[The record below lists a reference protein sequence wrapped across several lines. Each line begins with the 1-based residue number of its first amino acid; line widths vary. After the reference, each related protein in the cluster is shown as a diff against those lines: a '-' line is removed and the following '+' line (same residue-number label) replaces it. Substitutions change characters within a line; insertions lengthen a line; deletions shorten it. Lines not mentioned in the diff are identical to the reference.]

1 MLLSVQVPL
10 GFKNMIAMTGSYSD
24 LVSNNFTDG
33 QVVKSATLH
42 ILLAAMRVMSRS
54 TGVLQVETKHH
65 RWKLLLTGGGLV
77 LAEEEGQVIPTLIRK
92 YSNKGISF
100 SRIPE
105 WEHRQTNRP
114 YCYLFVKNVYKKYPE
129 ITKDI
134 LKEIIL
140 ENLLALYLEEDF
152 SFVWQPAN
160 DLQIDLPVWQ
170 LSTLENTIINEV
182 RQWQKFECVKHP
194 YQLVQLVDAA
204 NLLARVG
211 NDNFPLFAKVTTGQD
226 RICMIADTF
235 KQPTYRTALLLDKLA
250 QKNIVSILPLQ
261 KRKSEN
267 GITSLLTRPA
277 ISKKDEP
284 KIFIVD
290 DSPVLLQQMQRLL
303 IGWGYQVNFTDNAEE
318 ATDKILD
325 YKPTIVFI
333 DINMPS
339 LNGFDLIKQIR
350 RQREL
355 ASLSLI
361 LVTAE
366 NSMSNNFRARW
377 ANCRFIAKPRSSSD
391 TPKFRDELRNLLR
404 ELAPLSTD
412 TLV

>member
-1 MLLSVQVPL
+1 
-10 GFKNMIAMTGSYSD
+10 MIAMTGSLPNPD
-24 LVSNNFTDG
+24 LVSNNLTDG
-33 QVVKSATLH
+33 QVVRNATLH

-54 TGVLQVETKHH
+54 TGILQVETRHH

-77 LAEEEGQVIPTLIRK
+77 LAEEEGQVIPTLVRK
-92 YSNKGISF
+92 YGNRGISF

-105 WEHRQTNRP
+105 WEQRQPNRP
-114 YCYLFVKNVYKKYPE
+114 YCYSFISNVYKKYPE
-129 ITKDI
+129 VTKEVS
-134 LKEIIL
+134 KEIIL
-140 ENLLALYLEEDF
+140 ENLLALHLEDSF

-160 DLQIDLPVWQ
+160 DMQVNLPIWP
-170 LSTLENTIINEV
+170 LSMLENTIANEV
-182 RQWQKFECVKHP
+182 RQWQKFECVKNP

-235 KQPTYRTALLLDKLA
+235 KQPVYRTALLLDKLA
-250 QKNIVSILPLQ
+250 QKNIVSIIPLQ
-261 KRKSEN
+261 ERKSETDI
-267 GITSLLTRPA
+267 GSRPTA
-277 ISKKDEP
+277 TTLPVAKNEP
-284 KIFIVD
+284 RVFIVD

-303 IGWGYQVNFTDNAEE
+303 LSWGYQVDFTDNAEA
-318 ATDKILD
+318 ATDKILE
-325 YKPTIVFI
+325 YKPSVVFI
-333 DINMPS
+333 DINMPA

-355 ASLSLI
+355 ATMSLV

-366 NSMSNNFRARW
+366 NSMTNNFRARW
-377 ANCRFIAKPRSSSD
+377 ANCRFLAKPRSSSD

-404 ELAPLSTD
+404 EVAPLSTD

>member
-1 MLLSVQVPL
+1 
-10 GFKNMIAMTGSYSD
+10 MIAMTGSLPNPD
-24 LVSNNFTDG
+24 LVSNNLTDG
-33 QVVKSATLH
+33 QVVRNATLH

-54 TGVLQVETKHH
+54 TGILQVETRHH

-77 LAEEEGQVIPTLIRK
+77 LAEEEGQVIPTLVRK
-92 YSNKGISF
+92 YGNRGISF

-105 WEHRQTNRP
+105 WEQRQPNRP
-114 YCYLFVKNVYKKYPE
+114 YCYSFISNVYKKYPE
-129 ITKDI
+129 VTKEVS
-134 LKEIIL
+134 KEIIL
-140 ENLLALYLEEDF
+140 ENLLALHLDDSF

-160 DLQIDLPVWQ
+160 DMQVNLPIWP
-170 LSTLENTIINEV
+170 LSMLENTIANEV
-182 RQWQKFECVKHP
+182 RQWQKFECVKNP

-226 RICMIADTF
+226 RISMIADTF
-235 KQPTYRTALLLDKLA
+235 KQPVYRTALLLDKLA
-250 QKNIVSILPLQ
+250 QKNIVSIMPLQ
-261 KRKSEN
+261 ERKSETDM
-267 GITSLLTRPA
+267 GSRPTA
-277 ISKKDEP
+277 TTLPVAKNEP
-284 KIFIVD
+284 RVFIVD

-303 IGWGYQVNFTDNAEE
+303 LSWGYQVDFTDNAEA
-318 ATDKILD
+318 ATDKILE
-325 YKPTIVFI
+325 YKPSVVFI
-333 DINMPS
+333 DINMPA

-355 ASLSLI
+355 ATMSLV

-366 NSMSNNFRARW
+366 NSMTNNFRARW
-377 ANCRFIAKPRSSSD
+377 ANCRFLAKPRSSSD

-404 ELAPLSTD
+404 EVAPLSTD

>member
-1 MLLSVQVPL
+1 
-10 GFKNMIAMTGSYSD
+10 MTGSLPNSD
-24 LVSNNFTDG
+24 LVSNNLTDG
-33 QVVKSATLH
+33 QVVRNATLH

-54 TGVLQVETKHH
+54 TGVIRVETKYH

-77 LAEEEGQVIPTLIRK
+77 LAEEEGQVIPTLVRK
-92 YSNKGISF
+92 YNSRGINF

-105 WEHRQTNRP
+105 WEQRQNNRP
-114 YCYLFVKNVYKKYPE
+114 YCYPFVSNVYKKHPD
-129 ITKDI
+129 ITKDV
-134 LKEIIL
+134 LKEVIL
-140 ENLLALYLEEDF
+140 ENLLSLHLEDGF
-152 SFVWQPAN
+152 SFLWKPAD
-160 DLQIDLPVWQ
+160 DLQINLPIWQ
-170 LSTLENTIINEV
+170 LSVIENSIANEV
-182 RQWQKFECVKHP
+182 RQWQKFDCVKHP

-226 RICMIADTF
+226 RICAIADTF
-235 KQPTYRTALLLDKLA
+235 KQPMYRTALLLDKLA
-250 QKNIVSILPLQ
+250 QKNIVSIVPLQ
-261 KRKSEN
+261 ERKSDSDIGARQN
-267 GITSLLTRPA
+267 ITAPKSV
-277 ISKKDEP
+277 KDEP
-284 KIFIVD
+284 RVFIVD

-303 IGWGYQVNFTDNAEE
+303 ISWGYQVDFTDDAEA
-318 ATDKILD
+318 ATDRILD

-355 ASLSLI
+355 ALLSLV

-366 NSMSNNFRARW
+366 NSMTNNFRARW
-377 ANCRFIAKPRSSSD
+377 ANCRFLAKPRSSSD

>member
-1 MLLSVQVPL
+1 
-10 GFKNMIAMTGSYSD
+10 MTGSLPNSD
-24 LVSNNFTDG
+24 LVSNNLTDG
-33 QVVKSATLH
+33 QVVRNATLH

-54 TGVLQVETKHH
+54 TGVIRVETKYH

-77 LAEEEGQVIPTLIRK
+77 LAEEEGQVIPTLVRK
-92 YSNKGISF
+92 YNSKGINF

-105 WEHRQTNRP
+105 WEQRQNNRP
-114 YCYLFVKNVYKKYPE
+114 YCYPFVRNVYKKHPE
-129 ITKDI
+129 ITKEV
-134 LKEIIL
+134 LKEVIL
-140 ENLLALYLEEDF
+140 ENLLSLHLEDGF
-152 SFVWQPAN
+152 SFVWKPAEE
-160 DLQIDLPVWQ
+160 LQIDLPVWQ
-170 LSTLENTIINEV
+170 LSVIENSIANEV
-182 RQWQKFECVKHP
+182 RQWQKFDCVKHP

-211 NDNFPLFAKVTTGQD
+211 NDNFPLFARVTTGQY
-226 RICMIADTF
+226 RICAIADTF
-235 KQPTYRTALLLDKLA
+235 KQSIYRTALLLDKLA
-250 QKNIVSILPLQ
+250 QKNIVSIVPLEE
-261 KRKSEN
+261 RKSDSN
-267 GITSLLTRPA
+267 IGVRQNVSAP
-277 ISKKDEP
+277 KNVKDEP
-284 KIFIVD
+284 RVFIVD

-303 IGWGYQVNFTDNAEE
+303 ISWGYQVDFTDDAEA
-318 ATDKILD
+318 ATDRILE

-355 ASLSLI
+355 ASLSLV

-366 NSMSNNFRARW
+366 NSMTNNFRARW
-377 ANCRFIAKPRSSSD
+377 ANCRFLAKPRSSSD

>member
-1 MLLSVQVPL
+1 
-10 GFKNMIAMTGSYSD
+10 MIAMTGSLPNSD
-24 LVSNNFTDG
+24 LVSNNLTDG
-33 QVVKSATLH
+33 QVVRNATLH
-42 ILLAAMRVMSRS
+42 ILLAAMRAMSRS
-54 TGVLQVETKHH
+54 TGVIRVETKYH

-77 LAEEEGQVIPTLIRK
+77 LAEEEGQVIPTLVRK
-92 YSNKGISF
+92 YNSKGLNF

-105 WEHRQTNRP
+105 WEQRQNNRP
-114 YCYLFVKNVYKKYPE
+114 YCYPFVSNVYKKHPD
-129 ITKDI
+129 ITKDV
-134 LKEIIL
+134 LKEVIL
-140 ENLLALYLEEDF
+140 ENLLSLHLEDGF
-152 SFVWQPAN
+152 SFVWKPAD
-160 DLQIDLPVWQ
+160 DLQINLPVWP
-170 LSTLENTIINEV
+170 LSVIENSIANEV
-182 RQWQKFECVKHP
+182 KQWQKFDCVKHP

-226 RICMIADTF
+226 RICAIADTF
-235 KQPTYRTALLLDKLA
+235 KQPIYRTALLLDKLA
-250 QKNIVSILPLQ
+250 QKNIISILPLQ
-261 KRKSEN
+261 ERKSDSDI
-267 GITSLLTRPA
+267 GARQLVTAPKSV
-277 ISKKDEP
+277 KDEP
-284 KIFIVD
+284 RVFIVD

-303 IGWGYQVNFTDNAEE
+303 ISWGYQVDFTDDAEA
-318 ATDKILD
+318 ATDRILD

-355 ASLSLI
+355 ASLSLV

-366 NSMSNNFRARW
+366 NSMTNNFRARW
-377 ANCRFIAKPRSSSD
+377 ANCRFLAKPRSSSD

>member
-1 MLLSVQVPL
+1 
-10 GFKNMIAMTGSYSD
+10 MIAMTGSLPNSD
-24 LVSNNFTDG
+24 LVSNNLTDG
-33 QVVKSATLH
+33 QVVRNATLH

-54 TGVLQVETKHH
+54 TGVIQVETKYH
-65 RWKLLLTGGGLV
+65 RWKLLLSGGGLV
-77 LAEEEGQVIPTLIRK
+77 LAEEEGQVIPTLVRK
-92 YSNKGISF
+92 YNNRGISF

-105 WEHRQTNRP
+105 WEQRQANRP
-114 YCYLFVKNVYKKYPE
+114 YCYPFVSNVYKKHPD
-129 ITKDI
+129 ITKEV
-134 LKEIIL
+134 LKEIVL
-140 ENLLALYLEEDF
+140 ENLLSLHLEDDF

-160 DLQIDLPVWQ
+160 DLQINLPVLQ
-170 LSTLENTIINEV
+170 LSVLENTIINEV
-182 RQWQKFECVKHP
+182 RQWQKFEYVKHP

-235 KQPTYRTALLLDKLA
+235 KQPVYRSALLLDKLA
-250 QKNIVSILPLQ
+250 QKNIVSIVPLQ
-261 KRKSEN
+261 ERKSNIEIGFRPQPN
-267 GITSLLTRPA
+267 TPVIT
-277 ISKKDEP
+277 KDEP
-284 KIFIVD
+284 KVFIVD

-303 IGWGYQVNFTDNAEE
+303 ISWGYQVDSTDNAEE
-318 ATDKILD
+318 ATDKILE

-355 ASLSLI
+355 ALLSLV

-366 NSMSNNFRARW
+366 NSMTNNFRARW
-377 ANCRFIAKPRSSSD
+377 ANCRFLAKPRSSSD

>member
-1 MLLSVQVPL
+1 
-10 GFKNMIAMTGSYSD
+10 MIAMTGSLPNPD
-24 LVSNNFTDG
+24 LVSNNLTDG
-33 QVVKSATLH
+33 QVVRNATLH

-54 TGVLQVETKHH
+54 TGILQVETRHH

-77 LAEEEGQVIPTLIRK
+77 LAEEEGQVIPTLVRK
-92 YSNKGISF
+92 YGSRGISF

-105 WEHRQTNRP
+105 WEQRQPNRP
-114 YCYLFVKNVYKKYPE
+114 YCYSFVSNVYKKYPE
-129 ITKDI
+129 VTKEVT
-134 LKEIIL
+134 KEIIL
-140 ENLLALYLEEDF
+140 ENLLALHLEDGF
-152 SFVWQPAN
+152 SFVWHPAN
-160 DLQIDLPVWQ
+160 DMQVSLPIWP
-170 LSTLENTIINEV
+170 LSMLENTVANELK
-182 RQWQKFECVKHP
+182 QWQKFECVKNP

-235 KQPTYRTALLLDKLA
+235 KQPVYRTALLLDKLA
-250 QKNIVSILPLQ
+250 QKNIVSIMPLQ
-261 KRKSEN
+261 ERKSETDI
-267 GITSLLTRPA
+267 GSRPTA
-277 ISKKDEP
+277 TTLPVAKNEP
-284 KIFIVD
+284 RVFIVD

-303 IGWGYQVNFTDNAEE
+303 LSWGYQVDFTDNAEA
-318 ATDKILD
+318 ATDKILE
-325 YKPTIVFI
+325 YKPSIVFI
-333 DINMPS
+333 DINMPA

-355 ASLSLI
+355 ATMSLV

-366 NSMSNNFRARW
+366 NSMTNNFRARW
-377 ANCRFIAKPRSSSD
+377 ANCRFLAKPRSSSD

-404 ELAPLSTD
+404 EVAPLSTD

>member
-1 MLLSVQVPL
+1 
-10 GFKNMIAMTGSYSD
+10 MIAMTGSLPNSD
-24 LVSNNFTDG
+24 LVSNNLTDG
-33 QVVKSATLH
+33 QVVRNATLH

-54 TGVLQVETKHH
+54 TGVIRVETKYH

-77 LAEEEGQVIPTLIRK
+77 LAEEEGQVIPTLVRK
-92 YSNKGISF
+92 YNSRGINF

-105 WEHRQTNRP
+105 WEQRQNNRP
-114 YCYLFVKNVYKKYPE
+114 YCYPFVSNVYKKHPD
-129 ITKDI
+129 ITKDV
-134 LKEIIL
+134 LKEVIL
-140 ENLLALYLEEDF
+140 ENLLSLHLEDGF
-152 SFVWQPAN
+152 SFLWKPAD
-160 DLQIDLPVWQ
+160 DLQINLPIWQ
-170 LSTLENTIINEV
+170 LSVIENSIANEV
-182 RQWQKFECVKHP
+182 RQWQKFDCVKHP

-226 RICMIADTF
+226 RICAIADTF
-235 KQPTYRTALLLDKLA
+235 KQPMYRTALLLDKLA
-250 QKNIVSILPLQ
+250 QKNIVSIVPLQ
-261 KRKSEN
+261 ERKSDSDIGARQN
-267 GITSLLTRPA
+267 ITAPKSV
-277 ISKKDEP
+277 KDEP
-284 KIFIVD
+284 RVFIVD

-303 IGWGYQVNFTDNAEE
+303 ISWGYQVDFTDDAEA
-318 ATDKILD
+318 ATDRILD

-355 ASLSLI
+355 ALLSLV

-366 NSMSNNFRARW
+366 NSMTNNFRARW
-377 ANCRFIAKPRSSSD
+377 ANCRFLAKPRSSSD

>member
-1 MLLSVQVPL
+1 
-10 GFKNMIAMTGSYSD
+10 MIAMTGSLPNPD
-24 LVSNNFTDG
+24 LVSNNLTDG
-33 QVVKSATLH
+33 QVVRNATLH
-42 ILLAAMRVMSRS
+42 IILAAMRVMSRS
-54 TGVLQVETKHH
+54 TGILQVETKHH

-77 LAEEEGQVIPTLIRK
+77 LAEEEGQVIPTLVRK
-92 YSNKGISF
+92 YGNRGISF

-105 WEHRQTNRP
+105 WEQRQPNRP
-114 YCYLFVKNVYKKYPE
+114 YCYSFVSNVYKKYPE
-129 ITKDI
+129 VTKEVA
-134 LKEIIL
+134 KEIVL
-140 ENLLALYLEEDF
+140 ENLLALHLEDSF

-160 DLQIDLPVWQ
+160 DMQVNLPVWP
-170 LSTLENTIINEV
+170 LSMLENTIANEV
-182 RQWQKFECVKHP
+182 KQWQKFECVKNP

-226 RICMIADTF
+226 RICMIADTL

-250 QKNIVSILPLQ
+250 QKNIVSIMPLQ
-261 KRKSEN
+261 ERKPDTDI
-267 GITSLLTRPA
+267 GFRPA
-277 ISKKDEP
+277 TDALPVTKTEP
-284 KIFIVD
+284 RVFIVD

-303 IGWGYQVNFTDNAEE
+303 LSWGYQVDFTDNAEA
-318 ATDKILD
+318 ATDKILE
-325 YKPTIVFI
+325 YKPSVVFI
-333 DINMPS
+333 DINMPA

-355 ASLSLI
+355 AMMSLV

-366 NSMSNNFRARW
+366 NSMTNNFRARW
-377 ANCRFIAKPRSSSD
+377 ANCRFLAKPRSSSD

-404 ELAPLSTD
+404 EVAPLSTD

>member
-1 MLLSVQVPL
+1 
-10 GFKNMIAMTGSYSD
+10 MIAMTGSLPNSD
-24 LVSNNFTDG
+24 LVSNNLTDG
-33 QVVKSATLH
+33 QVVRNATLH

-54 TGVLQVETKHH
+54 TGVIRVETKYH

-77 LAEEEGQVIPTLIRK
+77 LAEEEGQVIPTLVRK
-92 YSNKGISF
+92 YNSKGINF

-105 WEHRQTNRP
+105 WEQRQNNRP
-114 YCYLFVKNVYKKYPE
+114 YCYPFVRNVYKKHPE
-129 ITKDI
+129 ITKEV
-134 LKEIIL
+134 LKEVIL
-140 ENLLALYLEEDF
+140 ENLLSLHLEDGF
-152 SFVWQPAN
+152 SFVWKPAEE
-160 DLQIDLPVWQ
+160 LQIDLPVWQ
-170 LSTLENTIINEV
+170 LSVIENSIANEV
-182 RQWQKFECVKHP
+182 RQWQKFDCVKHP

-226 RICMIADTF
+226 RICAIADTF
-235 KQPTYRTALLLDKLA
+235 KQPIYRTALLLDKLA
-250 QKNIVSILPLQ
+250 QKNIVSIVPLEE
-261 KRKSEN
+261 RKSDSN
-267 GITSLLTRPA
+267 IGVRQNVSAP
-277 ISKKDEP
+277 KNVKDEP
-284 KIFIVD
+284 RVFIVD

-303 IGWGYQVNFTDNAEE
+303 ISWGYQVDFTDDAEA
-318 ATDKILD
+318 ATDRILE

-355 ASLSLI
+355 ASLSLV

-366 NSMSNNFRARW
+366 NSMTNNFRARW
-377 ANCRFIAKPRSSSD
+377 ANCRFLAKPRSSSD

>member
-1 MLLSVQVPL
+1 
-10 GFKNMIAMTGSYSD
+10 MIAMTGFLPNSD
-24 LVSNNFTDG
+24 LVSNNLTDG
-33 QVVKSATLH
+33 QVVRNATLH

-54 TGVLQVETKHH
+54 TGVIQVETKYH
-65 RWKLLLTGGGLV
+65 RWKLLLSGGGLV
-77 LAEEEGQVIPTLIRK
+77 LAEEEGQVIPTLVRK
-92 YSNKGISF
+92 YNNRGISF

-105 WEHRQTNRP
+105 WEQRQCNRP
-114 YCYLFVKNVYKKYPE
+114 YCYPFVSNVYKKHPD
-129 ITKDI
+129 ITKEV
-134 LKEIIL
+134 LKEIVL
-140 ENLLALYLEEDF
+140 ENLLSLHLEDDF

-160 DLQIDLPVWQ
+160 DLQINLPVLQ
-170 LSTLENTIINEV
+170 LSALENTIINEV
-182 RQWQKFECVKHP
+182 RQWQKFEYVKHP

-235 KQPTYRTALLLDKLA
+235 KQPVYRSALLLDKLA
-250 QKNIVSILPLQ
+250 QKNIVSIVPLQ
-261 KRKSEN
+261 ERKSNIEIGFYPQPN
-267 GITSLLTRPA
+267 TPA
-277 ISKKDEP
+277 ITKDEP
-284 KIFIVD
+284 KVFIVD

-303 IGWGYQVNFTDNAEE
+303 ISWGYQVDSTDNAEE
-318 ATDKILD
+318 ATDKILE

-355 ASLSLI
+355 ALLSLV

-366 NSMSNNFRARW
+366 NSMTNNFRARW
-377 ANCRFIAKPRSSSD
+377 ANCRFLAKPRSSSD

>member
-1 MLLSVQVPL
+1 
-10 GFKNMIAMTGSYSD
+10 MIAMTGSSPNSD
-24 LVSNNFTDG
+24 LVSNNLTDG
-33 QVVKSATLH
+33 QVVRSATLH

-54 TGVLQVETKHH
+54 TGVIQVETKHH

-77 LAEEEGQVIPTLIRK
+77 LAEEEGQVIPTLVRK

-105 WEHRQTNRP
+105 WEQRQTNRP
-114 YCYLFVKNVYKKYPE
+114 YCYPFISNVFKKHPE
-129 ITKDI
+129 VTKEV
-134 LKEIIL
+134 LKEIVL
-140 ENLLALYLEEDF
+140 ENLLSLHLEEDF

-160 DLQIDLPVWQ
+160 DLVINLPILQ
-170 LSTLENTIINEV
+170 LSMIENTIVNEV

-194 YQLVQLVDAA
+194 YQLVQLIDAA

-226 RICMIADTF
+226 RICAIADTF
-235 KQPTYRTALLLDKLA
+235 KQPIYRTALLLDKLA

-261 KRKSEN
+261 ERKSETEI
-267 GITSLLTRPA
+267 GSRPPVTA
-277 ISKKDEP
+277 PKVLKDEP
-284 KIFIVD
+284 RVYIVD

-303 IGWGYQVNFTDNAEE
+303 VSWGYQVDFTDNAEI
-318 ATDKILD
+318 ATARILE

-355 ASLSLI
+355 ATLSLV

-366 NSMSNNFRARW
+366 NSMTNNFRARW
-377 ANCRFIAKPRSSSD
+377 ANCRFLAKPRSSSD
-391 TPKFRDELRNLLR
+391 TIKFRDELRNLLR

>member
-1 MLLSVQVPL
+1 
-10 GFKNMIAMTGSYSD
+10 MIAMTGSLPNSD
-24 LVSNNFTDG
+24 LVSNNLTDG
-33 QVVKSATLH
+33 QVVRNATLH

-54 TGVLQVETKHH
+54 TGVIRVETKYH

-77 LAEEEGQVIPTLIRK
+77 LAEEEGQVIPTLVRK
-92 YSNKGISF
+92 YNSKGINF

-105 WEHRQTNRP
+105 WEQRQNNRP
-114 YCYLFVKNVYKKYPE
+114 YCFPFVNNVYKKYPE
-129 ITKDI
+129 VTKEV
-134 LKEIIL
+134 LREIIL
-140 ENLLALYLEEDF
+140 ENFLSLHLEDSF
-152 SFVWQPAN
+152 SFVWSPAN
-160 DLQIDLPVWQ
+160 ELQVNLPIWQ
-170 LSTLENTIINEV
+170 LSVLENTIANEV
-182 RQWQKFECVKHP
+182 RQWQKFDCVKHP
-194 YQLVQLVDAA
+194 FQLVQLVDAA

-226 RICMIADTF
+226 RICAIADTF
-235 KQPTYRTALLLDKLA
+235 KQPIYRTALLLDKLA
-250 QKNIVSILPLQ
+250 QKNIVSIVQLQ
-261 KRKSEN
+261 ERKSDSDL
-267 GITSLLTRPA
+267 GARPQVTTPTVT
-277 ISKKDEP
+277 KDEP
-284 KIFIVD
+284 RVFIVD

-303 IGWGYQVNFTDNAEE
+303 TGWGYHVDFTDDAEA
-318 ATDKILD
+318 ATDRILE

-350 RQREL
+350 RQRDL
-355 ASLSLI
+355 ATLSLV

-366 NSMSNNFRARW
+366 NSMTNNFRARW
-377 ANCRFIAKPRSSSD
+377 ANCRFLAKPRSSSD

>member
-1 MLLSVQVPL
+1 
-10 GFKNMIAMTGSYSD
+10 MIAMTGSLPNPD
-24 LVSNNFTDG
+24 LVSNNLTDG
-33 QVVKSATLH
+33 QVVRNATLH

-54 TGVLQVETKHH
+54 TGILQVETRHH

-77 LAEEEGQVIPTLIRK
+77 LAEEEGQVIPTLVRK
-92 YSNKGISF
+92 YGSRGISF

-105 WEHRQTNRP
+105 WEQRHPNRP
-114 YCYLFVKNVYKKYPE
+114 YCYSFVSNVYKKYPE
-129 ITKDI
+129 VTKEVT
-134 LKEIIL
+134 KEIIL
-140 ENLLALYLEEDF
+140 ENLLALHLEDGF
-152 SFVWQPAN
+152 SFVWHPAN
-160 DLQIDLPVWQ
+160 DMQVSLPIWP
-170 LSTLENTIINEV
+170 LSMLENTVANELK
-182 RQWQKFECVKHP
+182 QWQKFECVKNP

-235 KQPTYRTALLLDKLA
+235 KQPVYRTALLLDKLA
-250 QKNIVSILPLQ
+250 QKNIVSIMPLQ
-261 KRKSEN
+261 ERKSETDI
-267 GITSLLTRPA
+267 GSRPTA
-277 ISKKDEP
+277 TTLPVAKNEP
-284 KIFIVD
+284 RVFIVD

-303 IGWGYQVNFTDNAEE
+303 LSWGYQVDFTDNAEA
-318 ATDKILD
+318 ATDKILE
-325 YKPTIVFI
+325 YKPSIVFI
-333 DINMPS
+333 DINMPA

-355 ASLSLI
+355 ATMSLV

-366 NSMSNNFRARW
+366 NSMTNNFRARW
-377 ANCRFIAKPRSSSD
+377 ANCRFLAKPRSSSD

-404 ELAPLSTD
+404 EVAPLSTD

>member
-1 MLLSVQVPL
+1 
-10 GFKNMIAMTGSYSD
+10 MTGSLPNSD
-24 LVSNNFTDG
+24 LVSNNLTDG
-33 QVVKSATLH
+33 QVVRNATLH

-54 TGVLQVETKHH
+54 TGVIRVETKYH

-77 LAEEEGQVIPTLIRK
+77 LAEEEGQVIPTLVRK
-92 YSNKGISF
+92 YNSKGINF

-105 WEHRQTNRP
+105 WEQRQNNRP
-114 YCYLFVKNVYKKYPE
+114 YCYPFVSNVYKKHPE
-129 ITKDI
+129 ITKEV
-134 LKEIIL
+134 LKEVIL
-140 ENLLALYLEEDF
+140 ENLLSLHLEDGF
-152 SFVWQPAN
+152 SFVWKPAEE
-160 DLQIDLPVWQ
+160 LQIDLPVWQ
-170 LSTLENTIINEV
+170 LSVIENSIANEV
-182 RQWQKFECVKHP
+182 RQWQKFDCVKHP

-211 NDNFPLFAKVTTGQD
+211 NDNFPLFARVTTGQY
-226 RICMIADTF
+226 RICAIADTF
-235 KQPTYRTALLLDKLA
+235 KQPIYRTALLLDKLA
-250 QKNIVSILPLQ
+250 QKNIVSIVPLEE
-261 KRKSEN
+261 RKSDSDIGVRQN
-267 GITSLLTRPA
+267 VSAP
-277 ISKKDEP
+277 KNVKDEP
-284 KIFIVD
+284 RVFIVD

-303 IGWGYQVNFTDNAEE
+303 ISWGYQVDFTDDAEA
-318 ATDKILD
+318 ATDRILE

-355 ASLSLI
+355 ASLSLV

-366 NSMSNNFRARW
+366 NSMTNNFRARW
-377 ANCRFIAKPRSSSD
+377 ANCRFLAKPRSSSD